1 MSLRHLIPETRAEVR
16 VGNRV
21 VAVEETDGSAYVLV
35 DGTAIEMHCRLHE
48 SFNSQFGETSDEPP
62 PYKPAQTFQLE
73 EAPASHPEVRT
84 YAMGTVLLQWEIP
97 KGFLRVEITPDFT
110 RADVEVY
117 QTHNV

>member
-21 VAVEETDGSAYVLV
+21 VAVEETEGAAYVLV
-35 DGTAIEMHCRLHE
+35 DGNAIEMHCRLRE
-48 SFNSQFGETSDEPP
+48 SFNSQFGETSDQGP
-62 PYKPAQTFQLE
+62 PYQPAQTFPLE
-73 EAPASHPEVRT
+73 TAPASTPEIRT

-97 KGFLRVEITPDFT
+97 KGFLRIEITPDFA

-117 QTHNV
+117 QVHNI